1 MRRRYMKMAFISS
14 TMMAELKK
22 QCDFSEELIATID
35 GDFELDGL
43 TSSDVQNFN
52 QRVESSVKQQE
63 VRQGKSRKVA
73 SQIFS
78 G

>member
-1 MRRRYMKMAFISS
+1 MAFISS

-22 QCDFSEELIATID
+22 QCDFSEEIISPIV

-43 TSSDVQNFN
+43 TSDDVQKFN
-52 QRVESSVKQQE
+52 QRVESSIKQQG

-73 SQIFS
+73 SQIFA